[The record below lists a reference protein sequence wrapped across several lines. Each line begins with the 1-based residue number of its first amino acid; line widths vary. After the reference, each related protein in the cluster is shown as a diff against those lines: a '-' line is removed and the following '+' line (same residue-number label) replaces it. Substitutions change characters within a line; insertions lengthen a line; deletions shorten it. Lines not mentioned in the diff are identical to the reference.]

1 MPGYTRN
8 RIRSKT
14 NAINR
19 QILTKQ
25 LVLNF
30 LEKEP
35 DTFIVF
41 CSDFPLSIVLVG
53 VGDGPWDD
61 LIHCNDNRRR
71 FDNFQVCANHDLSVS
86 RRGCFSHVLNWIYRP
101 FVPVR
106 VPCSLWISPKL
117 CPGKCRK
124 VTRRMNSRWKR

>member
-8 RIRSKT
+8 RIRSQT
-14 NAINR
+14 NFIDR

-25 LVLNF
+25 LVLSF
-30 LEKEP
+30 LEKKP
-35 DTFIVF
+35 DVFIAF

-71 FDNFQVCANHDLSVS
+71 FDNFQVCANHDMSV
-86 RRGCFSHVLNWIYRP
+86 
-101 FVPVR
+101 
-106 VPCSLWISPKL
+106 
-117 CPGKCRK
+117 
-124 VTRRMNSRWKR
+124 